1 MYSIHYIVSLCLQYE
16 LILRR
21 RDKERDEN
29 TTNYRI
35 IMIMIKT
42 IMITTIMIM
51 MIIVTMLIVI
61 LVVTINK
68 TKTYNIQQQFRLNII
83 KANITIKSKETKTN
97 NENNET

>member
-1 MYSIHYIVSLCLQYE
+1 
-16 LILRR
+16 
-21 RDKERDEN
+21 
-29 TTNYRI
+29 
-35 IMIMIKT
+35 
-42 IMITTIMIM
+42 MITTIMIM